1 MAYTV
6 KQLAVMSGVTV
17 RTLHFYD
24 EMGLLKPAYTKA
36 NGYRIYEEPQLLML
50 QQILFYRELGFEL
63 KRINQIL
70 RQKKFEKIAALK
82 SHRRVLDKNV
92 TRTRTLIETDKTIRH
107 LKGTKKMKS
116 EELFNGFSIG
126 AGKDRFND
134 GFNRYGTTIDC
145 KVSGKDTGGAMC
157 VLEVSNTGWPRHVN
171 RDQDEWI
178 YVVDGEVALEI
189 GRKRFHLGTHESMFI
204 PRNIEHTWAA
214 LSGAAKIINT
224 YQPAGKIEEFFQVL
238 AKFKDLPTREQA
250 IEKSYTAEQI
260 DGLKR
265 VFEAH
270 GMIVTGPPLDVN
282 SNGN

>member
-1 MAYTV
+1 
-6 KQLAVMSGVTV
+6 MSGVSV

-24 EMGLLKPAYTKA
+24 ETGLLKPAYHGA
-36 NGYRIYEEPQLLML
+36 NNYRLYEQPQLLTL

-63 KRINQIL
+63 KRVKEIL
-70 RQKKFEKIAALK
+70 GQRKFEKVSALK
-82 SHRRVLDKNV
+82 SHRQVLEKNV
-92 TRTRTLIETDKTIRH
+92 TRTRTLIETIDKTISH

-116 EELFNGFSIG
+116 EELFRGFSVS

-134 GFNRYGTTIDC
+134 GFNRNGTKIDC

-157 VLEVSNTGWPRHVN
+157 VLEVNDTGWPRHVN

-178 YVVDGEVALEI
+178 YVVDGEVELEI
-189 GRKRFHLGTHESMFI
+189 GKKRFRLGTRESMFI
-204 PRNIEHTWAA
+204 PRSTEHAWRTV
-214 LSGAAKIINT
+214 SVPAKIINT

-265 VFEAH
+265 VFEVH
-270 GMIVTGPPLDVN
+270 GMTVTGPPLDVE
-282 SNGN
+282 